1 MRSMTVRLEDD
12 LDERLGNLARET
24 GRTKSYYTKL
34 ALQEFLDE
42 QEDYVLGIA
51 ALERRE
57 PTTSLELLE
66 KELDLAR

>member
-1 MRSMTVRLEDD
+1 MRSMTVRLEDE

-57 PTTSLELLE
+57 PTISLEALE
-66 KELDLAR
+66 KELDLAG

>member
-1 MRSMTVRLEDD
+1 MRSMTVRLEDE

-51 ALERRE
+51 ALERKE
-57 PTTSLELLE
+57 PTISLDALE

>member
-42 QEDYVLGIA
+42 QEDYVLGMA

-57 PTTSLELLE
+57 PTISLEALE
-66 KELDLAR
+66 KEG